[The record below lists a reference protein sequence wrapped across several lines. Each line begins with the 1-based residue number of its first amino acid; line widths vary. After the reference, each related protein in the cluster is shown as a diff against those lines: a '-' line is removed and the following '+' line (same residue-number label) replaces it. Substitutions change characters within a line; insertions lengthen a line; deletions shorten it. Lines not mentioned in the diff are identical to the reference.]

1 MEGHHVPALG
11 RWVLGAVYLFSKDNS
26 TFMYVLY
33 VCLGLTQKLKDLI
46 LVGHAGRYPN
56 PVNLVTVL
64 FQMFIVLFKLL
75 WARVCITYGLNKCN
89 AVLLCLAEMQ
99 KSLQWDH

>member
-1 MEGHHVPALG
+1 MF
-11 RWVLGAVYLFSKDNS
+11 VLC
-26 TFMYVLY
+26 
-33 VCLGLTQKLKDLI
+33 VCLRLTQKFWDLI

-56 PVNLVTVL
+56 TVNLVTVL

-75 WARVCITYGLNKCN
+75 WALVRIAYGLNKHN

-99 KSLQWDH
+99 KSLQGDS